1 MARLEILILLAIA
14 AVVSTYQVPDW
25 EDPFFV
31 FRQYDTDR
39 DGELNW
45 IELSHMFPVPRQ
57 MVKAKGRKKH
67 VKQITNLMKLYDEDR
82 SGTLDPLEFVKVLD
96 EDDFLDDFDD

>member
-1 MARLEILILLAIA
+1 MARLEIFILLAIA

-57 MVKAKGRKKH
+57 MVKA
-67 VKQITNLMKLYDEDR
+67 MKLYDEDR